1 MNDQQIENLEFK
13 VFGLN
18 IETFSI
24 FYGSFLI
31 FWGLLV
37 SFISG
42 SNSLTSFIPSFIGL
56 PILIFSNLSIK
67 FISKKKIFMHIVVLF
82 GLIAFLGGL
91 DFFRSILNGTVF
103 QNIWADI
110 SKLILLTTG
119 GYFVYQCIRSFIFAR
134 KNNNQLN

>member
-18 IETFSI
+18 IENFSV

-31 FWGLLV
+31 FWGIFV

-67 FISKKKIFMHIVVLF
+67 FTSKKKIFMHIVVLF
-82 GLIAFLGGL
+82 GLVAFLGGL
-91 DFFRSILNGTVF
+91 DFFRSFLGGILF
-103 QNIWADI
+103 QNFWADI

-119 GYFVYQCIRSFIFAR
+119 GYFVYQCIRSFVFAR
-134 KNNNQLN
+134 KNNN

>member
-18 IETFSI
+18 IETFSV

-67 FISKKKIFMHIVVLF
+67 FTNKKKIFMHIVVLF

-91 DFFRSILNGTVF
+91 DFFRSILNGSVF

>member
-18 IETFSI
+18 IETFSV

-31 FWGLLV
+31 FWGLFV

-67 FISKKKIFMHIVVLF
+67 FTSKKKIFMHIVVLF

-91 DFFRSILNGTVF
+91 DFFRSIISETVF

-110 SKLILLTTG
+110 SKLILLITG

-134 KNNNQLN
+134 KNKN